1 MKTFREFCLEAYKL
15 PGVRIGFKTFYHGTS
30 SNNAENIRRTGFNSN
45 TGDPKHYH
53 MPPDKKPY
61 WAPNRVYVTSDKAN
75 ADRYASVAFNKRT
88 PTQQIVDFFRGKNK
102 PNSETIKLAISNRSD
117 IRPNTNPGRE
127 TEFTVPRRTGDIG
140 IKNAEA
146 LTRMRQG
153 TIRRSGGSS
162 TLSNVGRGVQQRPS
176 GMDFTPGTGGN
187 FGISGIGLAN

>member
-1 MKTFREFCLEAYKL
+1 MKTFREFCLEAYTL

-30 SNNAENIRRTGFNSN
+30 ANNAENIRKIGFKSN

-53 MPPDKKPY
+53 IPPDKKPY

-117 IRPNTNPGRE
+117 IRPNTNTGRE
-127 TEFTVPRRTGDIG
+127 TEFTVPRRTGDVG

-146 LTRMRQG
+146 LARMRQG

-176 GMDFTPGTGGN
+176 GTGFIPGTGGN